1 MKTNIKEQRMKEIDA
16 VMQEKENQTVSQID
30 KTEAR
35 MAAVDREMMKAEET
49 TREIQVQELNAQAAQ
64 MKKAIGEE
72 EITKALGILEEYK
85 AGKKVHDDR
94 VVENEKWYNNR
105 MAPPATQEGITEIFQ
120 SSWLFN
126 VLNNKHADFMDNYP
140 EATILPR
147 EISDKKAA
155 TMLTSIVNVVCERN
169 KFKRTFS
176 GNCWK
181 KECYG
186 SSCYGVFWDGSLLN
200 GLGDIKIQ
208 KSNILNMFWEPGTEY
223 IQDSPNLF
231 IISIE
236 NNDSLIAKYPVL
248 KDKLGA
254 AAGGETREFET
265 EDTDPKKDKSNVY
278 EWYYKKTDAR
288 GKQIV
293 HYVKFCAH
301 TVLYA
306 TENET
311 ETLTDGH
318 GNIIMEAPAV
328 TGLYNHG
335 KYPFVI
341 DVLFPIEGAP
351 TGVGWIDKLKDAQKQ
366 IDILNNAMI
375 VNAKQS
381 AIKRWIVPK
390 DTKLNIKQFS
400 DWTNPFVETTDG
412 KFNENTAVELTTAP
426 MSDTVIAVL
435 DRKIDEL
442 KETGSNRDFA
452 NGSTSSGVTSGAA
465 IAALQE
471 AGNKTSRD
479 MISGSYDAFEE
490 IVELIVELIRQ
501 FYTTKRCFRI
511 VGEDGRT
518 DFVEFDNSSITPGGI
533 DGNNNPIGDRMPYF
547 DVKIKAHK
555 QNPFS
560 RVAQNQD
567 VLNMYSMG
575 LFNPANADQ
584 SLACVDL
591 LEIEGKEKMKEK
603 IEQNGTLLD
612 TVQKMQPILAQMA
625 AELDAIKGTTYT
637 QELAQTGMLGDIGT
651 GILGTQPQEM
661 SGKATNP
668 LGELNRGSGHSTVDS
683 AKQRVAAA
691 TELK

>member
-1 MKTNIKEQRMKEIDA
+1 MANIKNDRMKQVDA
-16 VMQEKENQTVSQID
+16 AMKEKENQTVPQID

-35 MAAVDREMMKAEET
+35 MAAVDREMVKAEET
-49 TREIQVQELNAQAAQ
+49 TREMQVQELNAQAAK
-64 MKKAIGEE
+64 MKPAIGEE
-72 EITKALGILEEYK
+72 EIAKALGILQEYK
-85 AGKKVHDDR
+85 AGKQMHDDR

-105 MAPPATQEGITEIFQ
+105 IAPPATQKGITKMYQ

-169 KFKRTFS
+169 KFKRTYDR
-176 GNCWK
+176 NCWK

-186 SSCYGVFWDGSLLN
+186 TSAYGVFWDGTLLN
-200 GLGDIKIQ
+200 GLGDIRIQ
-208 KSNILNMFWEPGTEY
+208 KTNTLNMFWEPGTEY

-236 NNDSLIAKYPVL
+236 NDDTLISKYPVL
-248 KDKLGA
+248 ADKLGA

-265 EDTDPKKDKSNVY
+265 EDTDTKKGKTDVY

-288 GKQIV
+288 GKTVV
-293 HYVKFCAH
+293 HFVKFCAN

-318 GNIIMEAPAV
+318 GNIVMEAPAV

-335 KYPFVI
+335 KYPFVL
-341 DVLFPIEGAP
+341 DVLFPVEGAP
-351 TGVGWIDKLKDAQKQ
+351 TGVGWIDKLKDAQMQ
-366 IDILNNAMI
+366 IDIINNAML

-381 AIKRWIVPK
+381 AMKRWIVPK
-390 DTKLNIKQFS
+390 GTKLNMKQFT
-400 DWTNPFVETTDG
+400 DWTIPLVETTDG

-490 IVELIVELIRQ
+490 IIELVIELIRQ

-511 VGEDGRT
+511 VGEDGGT
-518 DFVEFDNSSITPGGI
+518 EYIQFDNSSITPGGI
-533 DGNNNPIGDRMPYF
+533 DGNDNPIGDRMPYF

-612 TVQKMQPILAQMA
+612 MVQKMQPLLASMA
-625 AELDAIKGTTYT
+625 MELDAIKGTAYT
-637 QELAQTGMLGDIGT
+637 QELAGTGMLGDIGT
-651 GILGTQPQEM
+651 GITGTQPQAM

>member
-1 MKTNIKEQRMKEIDA
+1 MKNIKNDRMKQVDA
-16 VMQEKENQTVSQID
+16 VMEKAETASLPQID

-49 TREIQVQELNAQAAQ
+49 TREMQIQELNAEAE
-64 MKKAIGEE
+64 KKEKAIGEK
-72 EITKALGILEEYK
+72 EIAKALGILQDYK
-85 AGKKVHDDR
+85 TGKQMHDDR

-105 MAPPATQEGITEIFQ
+105 IAPPATQKGIKKMFQ

-126 VLNNKHADFMDNYP
+126 VLVNKHADFMDNYP

-169 KFKRTFS
+169 KFKRTFDK
-176 GNCWK
+176 NCWR

-186 SSCYGVFWDGSLLN
+186 TSAYGVFWDGKLLN

-208 KSNILNMFWEPGTEY
+208 KTNTLNMFWEPGTEY

-231 IISIE
+231 IISTE
-236 NNDSLIAKYPVL
+236 NNDTLISQYPEL
-248 KDKLGA
+248 QDKLGA
-254 AAGGETREFET
+254 VAGGETREFET
-265 EDTDPKKDKSNVY
+265 EDADTKKDKSNVY
-278 EWYYKKTDAR
+278 EWYYKKTDASGR
-288 GKQIV
+288 TVV
-293 HYVKFCAH
+293 HYVKFCAN

-311 ETLTDGH
+311 QTLSDGH
-318 GNIIMEAPAV
+318 GNVVMEAPAV

-335 KYPFVI
+335 KYPFVL
-341 DVLFPIEGAP
+341 DVLFPVEGAP
-351 TGVGWIDKLKDAQKQ
+351 TGVGWIDKLKDAQMQ

-381 AIKRWIVPK
+381 AMKRWIVPK
-390 DTKLNIKQFS
+390 GTKLNMKQFG
-400 DWTNPFVETTDG
+400 DWTNPLVETTDG

-490 IVELIVELIRQ
+490 IVELIIELIRQ

-511 VGEDGRT
+511 TGEDGST
-518 DFVEFDNSSITPGGI
+518 EYVEFDNSSITPGGI
-533 DGNNNPIGDRMPYF
+533 DGNDNPIGDRMPYF

-612 TVQKMQPILAQMA
+612 MVQKMQPLLATMA
-625 AELDAIKGTTYT
+625 MELDAIKGTTYT
-637 QELAQTGMLGDIGT
+637 QELAGTGMLGDIGT
-651 GILGTQPQEM
+651 GITGTQPQAM

-668 LGELNRGSGHSTVDS
+668 LGELNRGSGHATVDS